1 MIRVVQRQNRAVV
14 RTQAFS
20 RGESFLTS
28 RTIFRGHRRQTV
40 WDVRPLF
47 NRKGNG
53 EGRTRGQGDGGRGDG
68 ATGRQGEHQHH
79 RIFLSLCRPVAK
91 SPRPPL
97 PAYCDPLRTPFLKT
111 SVPLV

>member
-53 EGRTRGQGDGGRGDG
+53 EGRTRGRGTGRRGDG
-68 ATGRQGEHQHH
+68 ATGRRGDRASISIIESSY
-79 RIFLSLCRPVAK
+79 LSVAPSPSRPVPHSQPTATR
-91 SPRPPL
+91 SGRP
-97 PAYCDPLRTPFLKT
+97 
-111 SVPLV
+111 S